1 MRVMNKSIEAKE
13 PVRILIVDDEEII
26 RDLLYDALSQTGYKV
41 KVAINGRDAVKQIEN
56 EPFEIVITDLRMP
69 GISGIE
75 LLQHVLKMN
84 PDVCVLI
91 MTAYGTVESAV
102 NAMKLGA
109 YDYICKPFELEEMK
123 IVVEKAVE
131 RQWLLR
137 ESRMLEFYRHLSIT
151 DGLTKVY
158 NYRHFHEF
166 IERELQ
172 KAKRNSSTFSLL
184 FADVDDFKVYNDLNG
199 HLAGD
204 EILRELASIFLNTT
218 RKTDFVARYGGEE
231 FTVVLP
237 ETTINAGLGVANRIM
252 KEVRSK
258 KWMYADILS
267 NKGITMSMG
276 MVAYPKDALSKD
288 DLIRKADDAMYH
300 AKRLGKNRVCYFKED
315 VIVEVE

>member
-1 MRVMNKSIEAKE
+1 MNKLIEAKE
-13 PVRILIVDDEEII
+13 PIRILIVDDEEII
-26 RDLLYDALSQTGYKV
+26 RDLLYDTLSQTGYKV

-75 LLQHVLKMN
+75 LLQYVLKMN

-123 IVVEKAVE
+123 IIVEKAVE

-151 DGLTKVY
+151 DSLTKVY
-158 NYRHFHEF
+158 NYRYFHEF

-252 KEVRSK
+252 KEVQSK
-258 KWMYADILS
+258 KWMYTDILS
-267 NKGITMSMG
+267 NKGITMSIG

-288 DLIRKADDAMYH
+288 NLIRKADDAMYY

>member
-1 MRVMNKSIEAKE
+1 MNKLIEAKE
-13 PVRILIVDDEEII
+13 PIRILIVDDEEII
-26 RDLLYDALSQTGYKV
+26 RDLLYDTLSQTGYKV

-75 LLQHVLKMN
+75 LLQYVLKMN

-123 IVVEKAVE
+123 IIVEKAVE

-151 DGLTKVY
+151 DSLTKVY
-158 NYRHFHEF
+158 NYRYFHEF

-172 KAKRNSSTFSLL
+172 RAKRNSSTFSLL

>member
-1 MRVMNKSIEAKE
+1 MNKSIEAKE
-13 PVRILIVDDEEII
+13 PIRILIVDDEEII
-26 RDLLYDALSQTGYKV
+26 RDLLYDVLSQTGYKV
-41 KVAINGRDAVKQIEN
+41 KIAINGRDAVKQIEN

-69 GISGIE
+69 GVSGIE
-75 LLQHVLKMN
+75 LLQYVLKMN

-91 MTAYGTVESAV
+91 MTAYGTIESAV

-123 IVVEKAVE
+123 IIVEKAVE

-151 DGLTKVY
+151 DSLTKVY
-158 NYRHFHEF
+158 NYRYFHEF

-172 KAKRNSSTFSLL
+172 RAKRNSSTFSLL

-252 KEVRSK
+252 KEVQSK
-258 KWMYADILS
+258 KWMYTDILS

-288 DLIRKADDAMYH
+288 NLIRKADDAMYY

>member
-1 MRVMNKSIEAKE
+1 MNKLIEAKE
-13 PVRILIVDDEEII
+13 PIRILIVDDEEII
-26 RDLLYDALSQTGYKV
+26 RDLLYDTLSQTGYKV

-75 LLQHVLKMN
+75 LLQYVLKMN

-123 IVVEKAVE
+123 IIVEKAVE

-151 DGLTKVY
+151 DSLTKVY
-158 NYRHFHEF
+158 NYRYFHEF

-172 KAKRNSSTFSLL
+172 RAKRNSSTFSLL

-252 KEVRSK
+252 KEVQSK
-258 KWMYADILS
+258 KWMYTDILS
-267 NKGITMSMG
+267 NKGITMSIG

-288 DLIRKADDAMYH
+288 NLIRKADDAMYY